1 MGVGMPESDQYAQ
14 HRDRARGAIERM
26 KRAADEERG
35 ARAERDAEVRAMLET
50 PGATLGSVA
59 HDLGVSKSLIAVIQ
73 REGRRPF
80 TTVEEARRFLEEHGQ
95 QE

>member
-1 MGVGMPESDQYAQ
+1 MPERDDYAQ
-14 HRDRARGAIERM
+14 HRDRAREAIERM

-35 ARAERDAEVRAMLET
+35 ARAERDAEVRAMLDT

-73 REGRRPF
+73 REGRRTF
-80 TTVEEARRFLEEHGQ
+80 ATVADAEEFIKKHSQTEE
-95 QE
+95 